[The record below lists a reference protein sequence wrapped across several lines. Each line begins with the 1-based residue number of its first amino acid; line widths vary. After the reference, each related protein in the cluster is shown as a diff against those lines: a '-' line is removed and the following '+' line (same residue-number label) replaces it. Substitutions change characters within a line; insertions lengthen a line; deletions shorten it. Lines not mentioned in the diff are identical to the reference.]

1 MTYSIVARCSQT
13 GQLGVAVQ
21 SHWFGAGVVCWAKAG
36 VGAVATQAM
45 ALIDHGPLGIE
56 LMQEGESAENA
67 LRKRLSLD
75 DAPEIRQV
83 AMVDSAAGVA
93 VHTGSQTIPEAGH
106 IVGDGF
112 SCQANMMWNSTVW
125 NAMHD
130 AFINAQGDLAHRMLA
145 SLHAAEEQ
153 GGDIRGMQAA
163 RILVVGPEQ
172 LSKPWMETIT
182 DIRVDDHPEPLT
194 ELSRLLEIQNAYSN
208 LSKYQEGNAIES
220 ELSSEIPEIAFW
232 RSVDLVNKGRHEE
245 AKELIKVA
253 LEEHPGWEELLIRC
267 AKNNLAG
274 ITEETVRTLLER

>member
-1 MTYSIVARCSQT
+1 LTYSIVARCPQT

-56 LMQEGESAENA
+56 LMEKGESAQNA
-67 LRKRLSLD
+67 LMKRLSLD

-112 SCQANMMWNSTVW
+112 SCQANMMWNPTVW

-172 LSKPWMETIT
+172 LSKPWMEIVT

-208 LSKYQEGNAIES
+208 LSKYQEGDAIES
-220 ELSSEIPEIAFW
+220 ELSSEISEIAFW
-232 RSVDLVNKGRHEE
+232 RSVDLVSKGRHEE
-245 AKELIKVA
+245 ARELVKVA

-267 AKNNLAG
+267 AKANLAG
-274 ITEETVRTLLER
+274 ISEETVRTLLER